1 MQTIDTAMAVA
12 TRDPLS
18 TRMEEAALNATVV
31 REQMLYDGWLLRW
44 ANAKARRARSINPI
58 ATPLLDIDEKLAFC
72 RAHYQRVGQPL
83 IFRIN
88 SACADPALDA
98 QLQQRG
104 FERLDE
110 TLVMAAALPAA
121 APSTAPL
128 LHYEVSSPELFASV
142 TGKLRDYGEDHVREH
157 QQRITDI
164 AVPNARVLAR
174 DDAGDIVGAGLAVMD
189 AGVVGVFDVVVVPEA
204 RRRGYG
210 RALVE
215 HLLAQGRAH
224 GARHA
229 YLQVETGND
238 AARKLYGV
246 MGFAERYRYW
256 YRAPQDKQPGKD

>member
-1 MQTIDTAMAVA
+1 METIDTATAVA

-18 TRMEEAALNATVV
+18 ARMEEAALNATVV

-58 ATPLLDIDEKLAFC
+58 AAPLLDIDEKLAFC
-72 RAHYQRVGQPL
+72 RAHYQRVGRDL
-83 IFRIN
+83 IFRVN
-88 SACADPALDA
+88 SACVDPTLDA
-98 QLQQRG
+98 RLEQRG
-104 FERLDE
+104 YERFDE
-110 TLVMAAALPAA
+110 TLVMAAELPTM
-121 APSTAPL
+121 APSTAPV

-142 TGKLRDYGEDHVREH
+142 TGELRDYGADHVREH

-174 DDAGDIVGAGLAVMD
+174 DSDGRIVAAGLAVMD
-189 AGVVGVFDVVVVPEA
+189 AGVVGVFDVVVIPAA

-229 YLQVETGND
+229 YLQVEQGNE

-256 YRAPQDKQPGKD
+256 YRAPQDNQPGKD

>member
-12 TRDPLS
+12 ARDPLS
-18 TRMEEAALNATVV
+18 ARMEEAALNATVV

-44 ANAKARRARSINPI
+44 ANARARRARSINPI
-58 ATPLLDIDEKLAFC
+58 AAPLLDIDEKLAFC

-88 SACADPALDA
+88 SACVDPALDT
-98 QLQQRG
+98 QLEQRG
-104 FERLDE
+104 FERVDE
-110 TLVMAAALPAA
+110 TLVMGLELPTLASSSN
-121 APSTAPL
+121 PV
-128 LHYEVSSPELFASV
+128 LHYEIGSPERFASV
-142 TGKLRDYGEDHVREH
+142 TGKLRDYGEEHVREH
-157 QQRITDI
+157 QQRIADI
-164 AVPNARVLAR
+164 AVPSARVLAR
-174 DDAGDIVGAGLAVMD
+174 DDAGRIVAAGLAVMD

-215 HLLAQGRAH
+215 HLLAHGRAH

-229 YLQVETGND
+229 YLQVESGNE
-238 AARKLYGV
+238 AARKLYGA

-256 YRAPQDKQPGKD
+256 YRVPQDKQPGKD